1 LFYWSGNANL
11 WHDMLKE
18 RTKIRNMR
26 IADAKAKAET
36 RAAMIDVA
44 AIIGTVATVFVVA
57 MAITSVA
64 VE

>member
-1 LFYWSGNANL
+1 
-11 WHDMLKE
+11 MLKE